1 MKCRTGTLG
10 QVVDPLDF
18 DAMEAAGIGDARA
31 RSELLEY
38 LAGLGF
44 SADEMADAERRGR
57 LFGLA
62 GDVLLW
68 SGPQT
73 YTLRSA
79 ADSIGVTVEAVE
91 HAWAILGLT
100 VDDVDT
106 PTLSQ
111 ADVDSLATW
120 AAMRAQMGIDAADGY
135 LRVLGASVARLA
147 EAVSSMIRTST
158 PRLWLGHTG
167 NELTTAQA
175 YRDVAEF
182 VPRLGQMIDAIHR
195 HHLVSTRTFI
205 EGAVQGPSAG
215 LLCGVGFAD
224 LSGFTALTQALTPA
238 ELSAMLTE
246 FGATTSDVVHAHD
259 GRVVKFLGDAVMWV
273 NSDPVRLAQAALD
286 LVHHPRAREEG
297 LQVRAGLGYGEILA
311 ISGDYFGNA
320 VNLAARL
327 VAAATPG
334 QVLAAT
340 EVYQRLPDWPGV
352 VQEPLQLKGFD
363 APVTAYELGRSASA

>member
-1 MKCRTGTLG
+1 MRCRTGTLG
-10 QVVDPLDF
+10 QVVDPVDF
-18 DAMEAAGIGDARA
+18 DAMEAAGIADARA
-31 RSELLEY
+31 RADLLEY

-44 SADEMADAERRGR
+44 TADDMADAERRGR

-79 ADSIGVTVEAVE
+79 ADSIGVTVDAVE

-100 VDDVDT
+100 VEDVDT

-111 ADVDSLATW
+111 ADVDGLATW

-147 EAVSSMIRTST
+147 EAVSSMIRTSS

-167 NELTTAQA
+167 DELTTAQA

-182 VPRLGQMIDAIHR
+182 VPRVGQMIDAIHR

-205 EGAVQGPSAG
+205 EGAVRGPSEG

-224 LSGFTALTQALTPA
+224 LSGFTALTQTLTPA

-273 NSDPVRLAQAALD
+273 NSDPARLAQAALD
-286 LVHHPRAREEG
+286 LVHHPRALEAG

-327 VAAATPG
+327 VAAAAPG

-363 APVTAYELGRSASA
+363 APVTAYELDRSVSA

>member
-100 VDDVDT
+100 IDDVDT

-340 EVYQRLPDWPGV
+340 EVYQLLPDWPGV